1 MRPTP
6 VFHHACPAH
15 FYYAIDMMGALEG
28 KREGNI
34 SPPKSD
40 EFLSMRAS
48 ATSLPTPPYNGPTW
62 WAEFSRKTGN
72 GI

>member
-1 MRPTP
+1 
-6 VFHHACPAH
+6 
-15 FYYAIDMMGALEG
+15 MMGALEG